1 MAEAIT
7 FYTLAALILGFAI
20 LVVTVKNTL
29 YSAVLLAVDFL
40 MVALLYASM
49 NSLLLAV
56 FQVMVYAAGIVLVY
70 VVVIIL
76 VNLKR
81 PPEQHIDPRRHGKFG
96 GVLAAVVLAE
106 LVVIGVSNALAPP
119 PAEAMARA
127 SEAGSVE
134 NVAMALFTDYLIP
147 FEVASMLLLVAM
159 VGAII
164 LAGKEQ

>member
-7 FYTLAALILGFAI
+7 FYSLAALILFFAV

-29 YSAVLLAVDFL
+29 YSAILLAADFIL
-40 MVALLYASM
+40 VALLYASM
-49 NSLLLAV
+49 NNLLMAV

-70 VVVIIL
+70 VFVVIL

-81 PPEQHIDPRRHGKFG
+81 APEAYVDPNRRSALGA
-96 GVLAAVVLAE
+96 VVAAVVLGE
-106 LVVIGVSNALAPP
+106 LVLVGVSNAIRPSPP
-119 PAEAMARA
+119 PDAMT
-127 SEAGSVE
+127 SPGSVE
-134 NVAMALFTDYLIP
+134 NVAMALFTNYLIP

-164 LAGKEQ
+164 LAKKEL